1 MTRRFADFNNPAPPP
16 WRWTDTFLVGLCS
29 AIAVGAFVVPAILFL
44 MVNPAGA
51 QHNHSAGHGFYQEWV
66 NGKGRGCCNDR
77 DCGSL
82 RDEDERTNNGKLEVR
97 IEGQWC
103 PVLSWHYLKKGNAPD
118 WQTAHVCV
126 DKTVIG
132 DGEPDTRGPCERL
145 LCYQPKP
152 LF

>member
-16 WRWTDTFLVGLCS
+16 WRWTDTFLVALGS
-29 AIAVGAFVVPAILFL
+29 AIAVSAFVVLAILFL
-44 MVNPAGA
+44 LVHPAGA

-82 RDEDERTNNGKLEVR
+82 ADKDQRTDNGRLEVR

-103 PVLSWHYLKKGNAPD
+103 PVQSWHYLKKGNAPN
-118 WQTAHVCV
+118 WETAHVCV
-126 DKTVIG
+126 DRIDIG
-132 DGEPDTRGPCERL
+132 DGEADTRGPCERL